1 MRRPAH
7 LLSIPWLPWLA
18 VVALGCAQSNPE
30 FNPGGMGRDAGS
42 DAGAP
47 AEVRPA
53 DAWQVDGDRLPDG
66 PVPDVQSPPDER
78 PVLDG
83 PPAAD
88 TAADRAP
95 DTPTPADASVD
106 SNGVELQR
114 GLVGHWPMEEGQS
127 TGFEDRSGR
136 ANHGTLTGVV
146 WARPG
151 APLPALGTACLE
163 FNGSSWAQAPARGL
177 PALGTAMTVSLW
189 MRPKLS
195 GTRTIFTLL
204 REGSGSNPNV
214 GLQIGTK
221 GTQAGF
227 WLYGGANMEVLS
239 QALTADVWYHV
250 AYTFDGTT
258 HRLFVNAAAVNS
270 SGEPAPTGAPNI
282 VRFGSYGSMF
292 SQLYSGRLDDVRLY
306 DRVLTAA
313 EITALAKP

>member
-1 MRRPAH
+1 MRPPAH
-7 LLSIPWLPWLA
+7 LPLIPWVPWLA
-18 VVALGCAQSNPE
+18 VAALGCAQSNPE
-30 FNPGGMGRDAGS
+30 FNPDGMGRDAGS

-53 DAWQVDGDRLPDG
+53 DA
-66 PVPDVQSPPDER
+66 R
-78 PVLDG
+78 PALDG

-95 DTPTPADASVD
+95 DVPTPADASVD

-114 GLVGHWPMEEGQS
+114 GLVGHWPMEEGQG
-127 TGFEDRSGR
+127 TGFEDRSSGQ
-136 ANHGTLTGVV
+136 NHATWTGVV

-189 MRPKLS
+189 MRPKFS

-204 REGSGSNPNV
+204 REASGSNPSA
-214 GLQIGTK
+214 GLQIGSK

-227 WLYGGANMEVLS
+227 WLYGGASMEVLS

-250 AYTFDGTT
+250 AYTFDGST
-258 HRLFVNAAAVNS
+258 HRLFVNAAAVGS
-270 SGEPAPTGAPNI
+270 STEPSSTGAPTV
-282 VRFGSYGSMF
+282 VRFGSYGSMY

-306 DRVLTAA
+306 DRVLSAA